1 MSETNNTTT
10 TTGKKPIRVY
20 VDGCF
25 DLMHFG
31 HANALRQARE
41 LGDILVVGVHTDAEI
56 AKNKGPPVMNEQE
69 RYKAVRACK
78 WADEV
83 AEGAP
88 YTATVELLDQLNC
101 DFCVH
106 GEDISVG
113 ADGKDVYE
121 TIKKSGKFRF
131 IKRTEGIS
139 TTELVGRMLL
149 LTKDHLAA
157 STGQATS
164 PLSQVNPKDLHRQSP
179 YTSLSHFLPTTR
191 KIVQFS
197 EGKAPKD
204 TDRIVYMDG
213 GFDLFHVG
221 HTEALRQAKELGDFL
236 IVGVHDDKVVNEQK
250 GSNFPIMNLHERV
263 LSVLSCRYVDE
274 VIIGAPFNVT
284 KEMIESLRINTVVHG
299 DDPVVS
305 VDADPYKLPKGLGI
319 YKEIKHTEGLTATE
333 IVRRIIEN
341 RMQFEARNKKKQ
353 QNEVTFIQQNQ

>member
-1 MSETNNTTT
+1 MSTEQK
-10 TTGKKPIRVY
+10 KKPIRVY

-41 LGDILVVGVHTDAEI
+41 LGDILVVGVHTDEEI
-56 AKNKGPPVMNEQE
+56 TKNKGPPVMKEQE

-88 YTATVELLDQLNC
+88 YTLTEEFLDSQNC

-121 TIKKSGKFRF
+121 GIKKSGKFRF
-131 IKRTEGIS
+131 IKRTEGVS

-149 LTKDHLAA
+149 CTKDHL
-157 STGQATS
+157 SNSVGKESTS
-164 PLSQVNPKDLHRQSP
+164 PIADVNPNQLHKQSP
-179 YTSLSHFLPTTR
+179 YTSMSHFLPTTR

-197 EGKAPKD
+197 EGRAPKPND
-204 TDRIVYMDG
+204 KIVYMDG

-221 HTEALRQAKELGDFL
+221 HTEALKQAKALGDFL
-236 IVGVHDDKVVNEQK
+236 IVGVHDDKTVNQQK

-274 VIIGAPFNVT
+274 VVIGAPFSVT
-284 KEMIESLRINTVVHG
+284 KEMIESLHINVVVHG
-299 DDPVVS
+299 DDPVILGP
-305 VDADPYKLPKGLGI
+305 DNGADPYKLPKEMGI
-319 YKEIKHTEGLTATE
+319 YKEIAHTEGLTASE
-333 IVRRIIEN
+333 IVQRIIDN
-341 RMQFEARNKKKQ
+341 RLQFEARNRKKQ
-353 QNEVTFIQQNQ
+353 AKEIDFIEQSK

>member
-1 MSETNNTTT
+1 MSSTTATTT
-10 TTGKKPIRVY
+10 TEGKKPIRVY

-31 HANALRQARE
+31 HANALRQAKE

-56 AKNKGPPVMNEQE
+56 ARNKGPPVMNEQE

-88 YTATVELLDQLNC
+88 YTATVELLKELNC

-121 TIKKSGKFRF
+121 TIKNSGMFRF
-131 IKRTEGIS
+131 IKRTEGVS

-149 LTKDHLAA
+149 LTKDHLQGVEEGSA
-157 STGQATS
+157 
-164 PLSQVNPKDLHRQSP
+164 LNKVNPKEFHKVSP

-197 EGKAPKD
+197 EGKSPKPND
-204 TDRIVYMDG
+204 KIVYMDG
-213 GFDLFHVG
+213 GFDVFHVG
-221 HTEALRQAKELGDFL
+221 HCEALRQAKEQGDFL
-236 IVGVHDDKVVNEQK
+236 IVGVHDDLVVNEQK

-274 VIIGAPFNVT
+274 VIIGAPFTVSKETIEALGINV
-284 KEMIESLRINTVVHG
+284 VCHG
-299 DDPVVS
+299 DDPVVAS
-305 VDADPYKLPKGLGI
+305 DGSDPYKIPKQMGI
-319 YKEIKHTEGLTATE
+319 YKEVKHTEGLTTSD
-333 IVRRIIEN
+333 IIRRIIEN
-341 RMQFEARNKKKQ
+341 RNQFEARNKKKQ
-353 QNEVTFIQQNQ
+353 QKEVDFISTN

>member
-1 MSETNNTTT
+1 MSE
-10 TTGKKPIRVY
+10 KKPIRVY

-56 AKNKGPPVMNEQE
+56 SRNKGPPVMNEQE

-88 YTATVELLDQLNC
+88 YTATVELLDELNC

-121 TIKKSGKFRF
+121 GIKKSGKFRF

-149 LTKDHLAA
+149 LTKDHLQNVDA
-157 STGQATS
+157 QTS
-164 PLSQVNPKDLHRQSP
+164 PLSNVNPKDLHKQSSP

-197 EGKAPKD
+197 EGKSPKPND
-204 TDRIVYMDG
+204 KVVYMDG

-221 HTEALRQAKELGDFL
+221 HAEALRQAKELGDYL
-236 IVGVHDDKVVNEQK
+236 VVGVHDDKVVHEQK
-250 GSNFPIMNLHERV
+250 GSNYPIMNLQERV

-274 VIIGAPFNVT
+274 VVIGAPFHVT
-284 KEMIESLRINTVVHG
+284 KEMIEGLHIQVVVHG
-299 DDPVVS
+299 DDPVVFCP
-305 VDADPYKLPKGLGI
+305 DGLDPYKIAKDMGI
-319 YKEIKHTEGLTATE
+319 YKEVKHTEGLTTTE
-333 IVRRIIEN
+333 IIKRIIDN
-341 RMQFEARNKKKQ
+341 RLQFEARNKKK
-353 QNEVTFIQQNQ
+353 EAKEITFIETAQK